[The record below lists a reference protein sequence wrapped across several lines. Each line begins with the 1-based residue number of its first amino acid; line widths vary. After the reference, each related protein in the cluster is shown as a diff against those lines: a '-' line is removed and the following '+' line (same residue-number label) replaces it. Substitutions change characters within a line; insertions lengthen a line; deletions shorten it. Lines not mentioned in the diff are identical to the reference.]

1 MCLCDFGAAVVL
13 PQQSPGRKMSWT
25 AWIRVG
31 ETQERNKSINWL
43 LFRTQKPCDERQ
55 TASQANIISAFFTP
69 SSLHQ
74 FLALIA
80 CICYTYKHIS
90 SFCNSFTAPQPGCG
104 DTAVTQA
111 HSQADTWHWAT
122 ALTHGLTLAFLHP
135 SHMIPPSLFTHLLPF
150 LPFSFSASIFTTSQ
164 VFPCFLSSIS
174 FLASLMIALVAC
186 LFLYVLFSYII
197 LSLFSM
203 VWLELYFIVS
213 SLILVSTLILIW
225 FRLLFPSLSS
235 FLFFNYL
242 SALLLSGSKIHK

>member
-1 MCLCDFGAAVVL
+1 MCTLVQTELWYCHNN
-13 PQQSPGRKMSWT
+13 PQAGKMSWT
-25 AWIRVG
+25 PWIRVG
-31 ETQERNKSINWL
+31 EKQERNKFSINWL
-43 LFRTQKPCDERQ
+43 VFRTQKPCDERQ

-80 CICYTYKHIS
+80 CFCYTYKHIS
-90 SFCNSFTAPQPGCG
+90 SFCNSFTAPRPGCG

-164 VFPCFLSSIS
+164 GFPCFLSSIS
-174 FLASLMIALVAC
+174 FLASLMIASVAC

-203 VWLELYFIVS
+203 VWLVLYFIVS

-225 FRLLFPSLSS
+225 FRLLSPLP
-235 FLFFNYL
+235 LFFSILQL
-242 SALLLSGSKIHK
+242 SFCPAAVWF